1 MKRATAHE
9 AQRHPW
15 LQTQDDH
22 RTVTPTPT
30 PTPIPAEEKKCDRY
44 AHNTDNSSSYDSKDK
59 LDSPCGPGLNS
70 KRNGS
75 VLRRRI
81 ELSEEKCGR
90 DNDPPNQRRADSK
103 HVGCKDEY

>member
-15 LQTQDDH
+15 FHTQNDH
-22 RTVTPTPT
+22 RTVTPTPNSN
-30 PTPIPAEEKKCDRY
+30 PTSAEEKKCDRY
-44 AHNTDNSSSYDSKDK
+44 THNTDNSNSYDSKDK
-59 LDSPCGPGLNS
+59 LDSPGLNS
-70 KRNGS
+70 NRNGS

-90 DNDPPNQRRADSK
+90 DNDSPHGQRRADSK
-103 HVGCKDEY
+103 NIGCKDEY